1 MKKIIAILF
10 LPILLF
16 SFVACTAT
24 TTDFSTTAATTTTAI
39 LTTGSAGTSGTAIT
53 TTTTGS
59 VTSLST
65 GMTTSLSGT
74 QSVTTTLPITTTTSV
89 TTISTA
95 TIPLDFSRFESPFGF
110 ASLTISDRSDV
121 MSGIYVVASELE
133 FLDALMA
140 EDVAII
146 EITAD
151 LDLGFLIVSAA
162 ATAAGRSV
170 AGFADVY
177 RKHSHDP
184 LLHPT
189 LKETGVGQ
197 VRLIGFQGLMI
208 YSENGASIRHAGFL
222 IDGSNDIVIR
232 NLSFSELWEWDEIDS
247 GGYKTN
253 DWDYFTIE
261 DSRGIWLDHLEFSQ
275 AYDGICDVK
284 ANSGDITLSWSKL
297 DFRPNAFVEAQIAY
311 LEETRGSH
319 PYYDSIR
326 DAGVSQ
332 ADVAWYASCQKKGFN
347 FGNTT
352 DGTGFESITATFHH
366 LQVYNLQDR
375 FPRLR
380 KGDAHLYQVVLDNTE
395 LYQLSFRLSGSPASL
410 VNQGIVTTEQG
421 AVLMENS
428 IFLYVSTPIKNHQET
443 SLDIKYSGEY
453 QVLDSSLR
461 TATRDYFGSS
471 EDANTLWVHAGTYAK
486 LEFGFRNYSVI
497 PYEYELEDVAFLPE
511 TFAAYPTG
519 TVSGS
524 GIDWLKTNTTAA

>member
-1 MKKIIAILF
+1 MKKIIVLLILN
-10 LPILLF
+10 LLF
-16 SFVACTAT
+16 VSFTACAR
-24 TTDFSTTAATTTTAI
+24 TTDFS
-39 LTTGSAGTSGTAIT
+39 S
-53 TTTTGS
+53 
-59 VTSLST
+59 
-65 GMTTSLSGT
+65 
-74 QSVTTTLPITTTTSV
+74 TTLPIVTTSTIDPSTSTASMTVVTSTTTGLTTGITTSQASTSTELITTTV
-89 TTISTA
+89 PSTTALPTTTIVTA
-95 TIPLDFSRFESPFGF
+95 TMPLDVSRFENPFGF
-110 ASLTISDRSDV
+110 ATLAITDRSDV
-121 MSGIYVVASELE
+121 TSGYYVVDSEIA

-146 EITAD
+146 EITVD
-151 LDLGFLIVSAA
+151 LDLGYLEVTAA
-162 ATAAGRSV
+162 TTAAGRSV
-170 AGFADVY
+170 SEFSDVY

-184 LLHPT
+184 LLHPI
-189 LKETGVGQ
+189 LKQTGVGQ
-197 VRLIGFQGLMI
+197 VRLIGYQGLMI
-208 YSENGASIRHAGFL
+208 FSENGASIRHAGFL
-222 IDGSNDIVIR
+222 IDGSSDIVIR
-232 NLSFSELWEWDEIDS
+232 NLAFSELWEWDEIDA

-284 ANSGDITLSWSKL
+284 ANSGEITLSWSKL
-297 DFRPNAFVEAQIAY
+297 DFRPNDFVAAQIAY
-311 LEETRGSH
+311 LEETRGEH

-352 DGTGFESITATFHH
+352 DGTGFETITATFHH

-380 KGDAHLYQVVLDNTE
+380 KGDIHLYQVVLDNTE

-428 IFLYVSTPIKNHQET
+428 MFLYVSTPIKNHQET

-453 QVLDSSLR
+453 KVLNSSLL

-497 PYEYELEDVAFLPE
+497 PYEYELEDVVFLAE

-519 TVSGS
+519 TVSNL
-524 GIDWLKTNTTAA
+524 GIDWLKTNITAA